1 MADNEFK
8 IELTGEFNEAKT
20 KLQVTKN
27 VQNLGDIP
35 VKLVGELDMSKTN
48 AKIQQQMSGVTITPT
63 VNTQGVQSATKQAI
77 NNAQKVANNN
87 KVSINFDTNKEQL
100 VNQIKIL
107 GKQNDKLFNNKEMTD
122 KYNKLLSSA
131 NIAKSSDELKNL
143 RSELSAFKTEL
154 VATDNAG
161 MKWTSK
167 FKETVSSYG
176 KFFSGASFVYA
187 VSNQLKNAASEAK
200 TIDDRLT
207 DLLKV
212 TDEIEGRDA
221 LYKYFDKAMSKA
233 QELNVK
239 VDSLLYAITEFKKMG
254 WSLDD
259 AEIGGQWATILEN
272 VGDVDIDTAIGS
284 IKTSVASFEKIGGYG
299 NDQMDKKLEAYTDL
313 INEMS
318 NKYSIDADGL
328 AEAIRISAG
337 TLTQAH
343 TSIEQAATMFSTA
356 NRYYNDPNYL
366 GNTAK
371 IGSLRLRASE
381 DSDAKTELEQLGESV
396 DDVSQSASKLQ
407 EKLLKLT
414 GVDIMEED
422 GKTFKS
428 FYQQLLEISEVID
441 DLSDTDRA
449 NVLETIFGKAR
460 AAGGAALIS
469 GMKESTDAYNTAIN
483 SAGSATK
490 EYETWMESAD
500 AATQKFSNNLT
511 ETYQSVVNGN
521 TVRDLANMGSAVL
534 SFANSFGIVEGTLRG
549 VVAIGI
555 GKFITTGTMAFLSAT
570 KQVERYGKALQMV
583 KDIPNTSFTARN
595 QALNSIAQTTSNL
608 TTAQLKNVLSSKT
621 LTQQERVR
629 ILQMQGMSKE
639 MAVQKLSEMG
649 LTQATNAQTAANSA
663 QTASTFSLKAA
674 LTGLGATIK
683 SVFLS
688 NPLGI
693 TLMGISLA
701 VSAVSS
707 SISKHKQELEE
718 QKQKTQEAAD
728 EASTYSDELSEL
740 SNKYMQLSNAVKTDS
755 SAKEE
760 LISTQ
765 TELLKKLGL
774 EGESIDTLIDKY
786 GSLDEAINQASI
798 DSLKKSQI
806 DLLAGVDT
814 AREALLDTAKDN
826 FTGSNNIVSASGNDA
841 VKAFKELEKA
851 GVINGSSFGESGGTF
866 VLTGDDS
873 VDGALENYH
882 KLEEALNALRD
893 SDEFTAEELSN
904 NPLYSELYNRY
915 NELSDAV
922 EDYNTSIE
930 NLNKNLAQQTMI
942 TRLQG
947 KEVPKTKAGFEA
959 FKKELVA
966 SAIASKQFIGN
977 EKEIESAINSYL
989 ATVPEFK
996 DFYSLE
1002 DGLQEAESS
1011 AKEYADAIETVA
1023 ESTQK
1028 VISNISSI
1036 NSILSNQKN
1045 GQSIS
1050 IEDFTS
1056 DDLKDYQSA
1065 LEYVNGTMQLNA
1077 EKCRDIAKA
1086 KAEEQISINNTNK
1099 ALKQSEYL
1107 KNAGEIEKLRKNLST
1122 LTKGTDDY
1130 NDTETKLQSLL
1141 SSNEAI
1147 SMECAQYDLLTTAL
1161 KEATGA
1167 YNNWLNAQNG
1177 SDYGDMFD
1185 SSLDAFN
1192 RIMDTYNSEKDSYED
1207 FGSKKFDAAVEFIV
1221 PNTVDTDDINAI
1233 QSYMN
1238 SFKQYLTFDS
1248 DGNTTGM
1255 DIEQFCKNAVDK
1267 GLMVLDEAG
1276 ENYEIAGQTTMEDFA
1291 NGLNL
1296 SLPMVQAFFDEM
1308 QLKGGEFDWADEAIT
1323 TVGDLGVKAYESAEA
1338 LRNLKGNSDLQIQM
1352 DVSEVDG
1359 LDNKL
1364 SILDGTIEKMKE
1376 SKIGLPVDSSEVQ
1389 YANDIIQYCVAQ
1401 KQKLNE
1407 PVFMTINTD
1416 QVEGDLGT
1424 VLGLIQQLQSA
1435 KNEYDIQAS
1444 VGADTTEADKKI
1456 GELVSQIQG
1465 QDAVIK
1471 ATIGDIDTTN
1481 IDTILAGVSAKS
1493 AEMWV
1498 NLGVNETAINDYV
1511 PEDKTATVTYEVNS
1525 FAVDMYDPKDL
1536 RRTVTYTVVTNGEAP
1551 KINGTAHVNGT
1562 VRDNPRIGKALA
1574 SGDWRTQKDETA
1586 LVGELGTELVVYG
1599 NKYWTV
1605 GDTGAEFTHIPKG
1618 AIVFN
1623 HKQTEE
1629 ILKNGYVTSDG
1640 GRGHAY
1646 LNGTAYV
1653 RGGISASWANKVSS
1667 ASKSSSSS
1675 KSSSKSSS
1683 SSSSSDTSSDTTEE
1697 TLDEIEIKIKR
1708 IERDITNL
1716 DSTVQA
1722 TYKSW
1727 SERNKA
1733 LISEMSDVRSEI
1745 EIQQQAYNRYMQE
1758 AESVGLSSDWAA
1770 KIREGRIEIEKITD
1784 EDLKKK
1790 IDLYKQWWIFH
1801 ATKNPI

>member
-8 IELTGEFNEAKT
+8 IELSGELDKAKT
-20 KLQVTKN
+20 KAQVTTDA
-27 VQNLGDIP
+27 QNLGDIP

-63 VNTQGVQSATKQAI
+63 VNTQGVQTATKQAL

-122 KYNKLLSSA
+122 KYNKLLNSA

-167 FKETVSSYG
+167 FKETVSSYS
-176 KFFSGASFVYA
+176 KFFSGASFVYTL
-187 VSNQLKNAASEAK
+187 SNQLREAWTEAK
-200 TIDDRLT
+200 EL
-207 DLLKV
+207 
-212 TDEIEGRDA
+212 
-221 LYKYFDKAMSKA
+221 DKS
-233 QELNVK
+233 
-239 VDSLLYAITEFKKMG
+239 
-254 WSLDD
+254 
-259 AEIGGQWATILEN
+259 
-272 VGDVDIDTAIGS
+272 
-284 IKTSVASFEKIGGYG
+284 
-299 NDQMDKKLEAYTDL
+299 YTDL
-313 INEMS
+313 IKVQSELTRS
-318 NKYSIDADGL
+318 DYPEYL
-328 AEAIRISAG
+328 AECNKRAQDLATTQQSLIDGATEFSKSGYSKSESDKLAEKAVMLSNVGDMSASDSAKAIISGVQAYDVVDGYDNIIDKAG
-337 TLTQAH
+337 AL
-343 TSIEQAATMFSTA
+343 IDK
-356 NRYYNDPNYL
+356 YNEI
-366 GNTAK
+366 GNTAS
-371 IGSLRLRASE
+371 ITTAEIAQGVQTVGSVFADANTSVDQFIALLSAGNRQFQDADTLSLGLRTAALRIRGCKA
-381 DSDAKTELEQLGESV
+381 ELSQLGETTEGVYTS
-396 DDVSQSASKLQ
+396 SSKLAD
-407 EKLLKLT
+407 KIAGLT
-414 GVDIMEED
+414 NIDGKGGVQILEED
-422 GKTFKS
+422 GKTFRSIYDIFVDISKV
-428 FYQQLLEISEVID
+428 YQQM
-441 DLSDTDRA
+441 SDTDQSALLDLIAGKNRA
-449 NVLETIFGKAR
+449 SA
-460 AAGGAALIS
+460 IS
-469 GMKESTDAYNTAIN
+469 ATLNNMTEAQEIYERSLN
-483 SAGSATK
+483 SAGSAQR
-490 EYETWMESAD
+490 EYDTYLESSE
-500 AATQKFSNNLT
+500 AALNRFKSNMT

-570 KQVERYGKALQMV
+570 KQVEQYGKALKMV

-608 TTAQLKNVLSSKT
+608 TAAQLKNVLSSKT

-649 LTQATNAQTAANSA
+649 LTQATNAQTAANTA
-663 QTASTFSLKAA
+663 QTVSTFSLKAA

-728 EASTYSDELSEL
+728 DASTYSDELSEL

-760 LISTQ
+760 LMSTQ

-814 AREALLDTAKDN
+814 AREALLDATKDN
-826 FTGSNNIVSASGNDA
+826 FTGSNNIISASGNDA

-851 GVINGSSFGESGGTF
+851 GVINSGSFGEGGGTF

-893 SDEFTAEELSN
+893 SGEFTSEELSN

-915 NELSDAV
+915 NELSDVV

-930 NLNKNLAQQTMI
+930 NLNKNLAQQTML
-942 TRLQG
+942 TSLQG

-989 ATVPEFK
+989 STVPEFK

-1011 AKEYADAIETVA
+1011 AKEYADAIDTVA

-1028 VISNISSI
+1028 VILNISSLD
-1036 NSILSNQKN
+1036 SILSSQKS

-1107 KNAGEIEKLRKNLST
+1107 KNAGEIEKLRAKLST

-1147 SMECAQYDLLTTAL
+1147 STECAQYDLLTTAL

-1192 RIMDTYNSEKDSYED
+1192 RIMDTYNSEKDSYGD

-1221 PNTVDTDDINAI
+1221 PDTVDTDDINAI

-1308 QLKGGEFDWADEAIT
+1308 QLKGGEFDWADEAVT

-1338 LRNLKGNSDLQIQM
+1338 LRNLKGDSDLQIQM
-1352 DVSEVDG
+1352 DVSEVEG

-1364 SILDGTIEKMKE
+1364 STLDGTIEKMNDLKA
-1376 SKIGLPVDSSEVQ
+1376 SPDVDTTQ
-1389 YANDIIQYCVAQ
+1389 IDYANDIIQYCVAQ

-1407 PVFMTINTD
+1407 PVFMTINAD

-1456 GELVSQIQG
+1456 GELVSQIQDQG
-1465 QDAVIK
+1465 AVIK

-1481 IDTILAGVSAKS
+1481 VDTILAGVSAKS

-1525 FAVDMYDPKDL
+1525 YAVDMYDPKDL
-1536 RRTVTYTVVTNGEAP
+1536 KRTVTYTVVTNGDVQA
-1551 KINGTAHVNGT
+1551 NGTAHVNGT
-1562 VRDNPRIGKALA
+1562 VRDNPRIGRALA
-1574 SGDWRTQKDETA
+1574 SGDWRTQKDENA

-1629 ILKNGYVTSDG
+1629 IFKNGYVTSDG

-1653 RGGISASWANKVSS
+1653 KGGISASWANKVSS

-1675 KSSSKSSS
+1675 KSSGSST
-1683 SSSSSDTSSDTTEE
+1683 SSSSSDSSADTTEE

-1733 LISEMSDVRSEI
+1733 LVSEMSNVRSEI

-1790 IDLYKQWWIFH
+1790 IDLYQQWWIFH
-1801 ATKNPI
+1801 ATRNPI